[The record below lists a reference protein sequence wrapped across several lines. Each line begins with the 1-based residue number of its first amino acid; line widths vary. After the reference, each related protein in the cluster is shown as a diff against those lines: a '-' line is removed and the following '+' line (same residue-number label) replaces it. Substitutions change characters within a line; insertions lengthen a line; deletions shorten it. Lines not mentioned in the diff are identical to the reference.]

1 MTRHIALDGVENLRD
16 FGDYPTR
23 CGRRVVK
30 GRLYRSAAHGR
41 ASDRDLETIA
51 GLNLDAIVD
60 LRRRGERERDPT
72 PQYPPGFSGAIHAV
86 DEEGDEGD
94 GWLEHMRDGD
104 HSLEAHRAYLTDY
117 YIRAPFDPRI
127 IAISR
132 IYFEALRTAEGAVLI
147 HCAAGKDRTG
157 ILAAL
162 THHILG
168 VEEEHILAD
177 FLLTNTTVRHQL
189 RLEPFREHIREISG
203 RTPSD
208 ELLIAAMSVEDH
220 LLDTAF
226 KEMTRRRGSLDGYL
240 EQDLGVHADHR
251 AEIRERYLV

>member
-1 MTRHIALDGVENLRD
+1 MTRHIALEGVENLRD

-30 GRLYRSAAHGR
+30 GRLFRSAAHGR
-41 ASDRDLETIA
+41 ATVEDLEAIVA
-51 GLNLDAIVD
+51 LNIDAIID

-72 PQYPPGFSGAIHAV
+72 PRYPGFDGDIHAV

-104 HSLEAHRAYLTDY
+104 HSLEAHRAYLEDY
-117 YIRAPFDPRI
+117 YTRAPFDPRLM
-127 IAISR
+127 AIYR
-132 IYFEALRTAEGAVLI
+132 IYFEALRKAEGSVLI

-168 VEEEHILAD
+168 VEEQHILED
-177 FLLTNTTVRHQL
+177 FLLTNTTVRHDQ
-189 RLEPFREHIREISG
+189 RLGPFRDHIREISG
-203 RTPSD
+203 RTPPD
-208 ELLIAAMSVEDH
+208 ELLIAAMSVEGH
-220 LLDTAF
+220 LLDIAF
-226 KEMTRRRGSLDGYL
+226 REIERRRGSLDAYL
-240 EQDLGVHADHR
+240 EQDLGVGPAEQ
-251 AEIRERYLV
+251 AEIRERFLV